1 MALKLDINK
10 DTLIPSQAFQEWA
23 EKFLTERGMETSVQI
38 PVIGALFRRNKNLQG
53 KLEELKEKIDRC
65 PAGSDVWFSRMFLW
79 PFGGRVT
86 DDAKSYFDEL
96 GKKGSLDNLEAAARQ
111 ANAAR
116 QTNGTNLDAACTAA
130 LNLLENQT
138 DGLPAAVGALGKALS
153 TPTAA
158 PAGGAQPAAGAP
170 AGTEPTSASILQSIL
185 NIPEGER
192 GAKFSPLAKE
202 INWLSQPN
210 VAAAIPTTEAK
221 KNTFLGRLKTALDD
235 TGKADALE
243 SLLGGLA
250 PPVTVK
256 QAKAA
261 LNAAPVSESRMFSSL
276 DILLE
281 SGRITQEDYN
291 RTSKRLLRTSSIIN
305 EAPPTAPPTTP
316 PTEAEKT
323 EAEKTAAIAA
333 NKVKFDGFVSSIAA
347 NCTTLATEL
356 KGLQTLGK
364 NLAKQ
369 TVAESVHNQVIKAH
383 IKKRILQETAGKDS
397 REQLNEFFL
406 IAALLA
412 ALTGAIAWAAAKI
425 GDFFKGSPYGHS
437 TPTYAPRATPEQAT
451 KAVEDLSNSITAGY
465 GPDGMLV
472 DAAGRRVVGEI
483 QSKQAVLAQ
492 LDFSVQNLTAAMELF
507 KTIEREAA
515 AAAAAAG
522 TADNQTSGSALAA
535 HLGVDNANKKI
546 AATQALT
553 LLGKYREAGTIKTAV
568 DKVKAALEAV

>member
-130 LNLLENQT
+130 LNLLENQN

-158 PAGGAQPAAGAP
+158 PEAAAVTADSLYALFSDAIQAEAEPLPPPASSAGPIAAALGY
-170 AGTEPTSASILQSIL
+170 
-185 NIPEGER
+185 
-192 GAKFSPLAKE
+192 AKSAKE
-202 INWLSQPN
+202 YVKI
-210 VAAAIPTTEAK
+210 A
-221 KNTFLGRLKTALDD
+221 D
-235 TGKADALE
+235 GKAD
-243 SLLGGLA
+243 LLR
-250 PPVTVK
+250 K
-256 QAKAA
+256 MKKA
-261 LNAAPVSESRMFSSL
+261 LNVAPVNTSINAVLTGAVPAVAVAEAQEALKGVADPVSENRMVSSL

-305 EAPPTAPPTTP
+305 EEPAPAPPAPPP
-316 PTEAEKT
+316 AEKT
-323 EAEKTAAIAA
+323 KAEKTAAIAA

-425 GDFFKGSPYGHS
+425 GDFFKGSPYGHG

-492 LDFSVQNLTAAMELF
+492 LDFSVKNLTAALTLF
-507 KTIEREAA
+507 ETIEVEAKTATPAGGAA
-515 AAAAAAG
+515 ATAG
-522 TADNQTSGSALAA
+522 ATLGAF
-535 HLGVDNANKKI
+535 LGVTD
-546 AATQALT
+546 AAKHTEVDTALT
-553 LLGKYREAGTIKTAV
+553 SLEKYRRAGTIRTAV
-568 DKVKAALEAV
+568 EGVIAALKAV

>member
-23 EKFLTERGMETSVQI
+23 EKVLTERGMETSVQI
-38 PVIGALFRRNKNLQG
+38 PVIGALFKRNKNLQG
-53 KLEELKEKIDRC
+53 KLEELKTKIDRC
-65 PAGSDVWFSRMFLW
+65 PAGSDVWFSKMFLW
-79 PFGGRVT
+79 PFGGKVT
-86 DDAKSYFDEL
+86 DDAKSYFEEL
-96 GKKGSLDNLEAAARQ
+96 GKKGSLDKLEEGAIEAARL
-111 ANAAR
+111 R
-116 QTNGTNLDAACTAA
+116 QTNGTKLDAACAAA

-158 PAGGAQPAAGAP
+158 PAGAQPAAGGAQPAGAAP
-170 AGTEPTSASILQSIL
+170 AGTEPTSASILQSIMA
-185 NIPEGER
+185 ISREQ
-192 GAKFSPLAKE
+192 AKFTPLATAVGW
-202 INWLSQPN
+202 INGQSNQPKQLN
-210 VAAAIPTTEAK
+210 ARTRQAFLAA
-221 KNTFLGRLKTALDD
+221 LKTALDD
-235 TGKADALE
+235 PSKTTALD
-243 SLLGGLA
+243 SLLKGLT
-250 PPVTVK
+250 PQVTVE

-261 LNAAPVSESRMFSSL
+261 LNAVPVSESRMFSSL

-305 EAPPTAPPTTP
+305 EAAPAAPAPAPPP
-316 PTEAEKT
+316 AEKT

-369 TVAESVHNQVIKAH
+369 TVAESVYNQVIKAH

-425 GDFFKGSPYGHS
+425 GDFFKGSEYGRG
-437 TPTYAPRATPEQAT
+437 TPTYSPRETPEQAT

-492 LDFSVQNLTAAMELF
+492 LDFSVQNLTAALTLF
-507 KTIEREAA
+507 ETIEGEAGKAISPPPTAGA
-515 AAAAAAG
+515 ALGAF
-522 TADNQTSGSALAA
+522 
-535 HLGVDNANKKI
+535 LGVTDPDKI
-546 AATQALT
+546 KEADTALT
-553 LLGKYREAGTIKTAV
+553 SLAKYRRAETIETAV
-568 DKVKAALEAV
+568 KAVKEALKVV

>member
-1 MALKLDINK
+1 MALKLDIKN

-23 EKFLTERGMETSVQI
+23 DEVLTERGMETSVQI

-53 KLEELKEKIDRC
+53 KLQELKEKIDRC
-65 PAGSDVWFSRMFLW
+65 PAGSDVWFSKMFLW
-79 PFGGRVT
+79 PFGGKVT

-96 GKKGSLDNLEAAARQ
+96 GKKDSLDELETAARQ
-111 ANAAR
+111 AAAAR
-116 QTNGTNLDAACTAA
+116 QTNGTNLDAACVAA
-130 LNLLENQT
+130 LNLLENAT

-158 PAGGAQPAAGAP
+158 PAGAAP
-170 AGTEPTSASILQSIL
+170 AG
-185 NIPEGER
+185 
-192 GAKFSPLAKE
+192 
-202 INWLSQPN
+202 
-210 VAAAIPTTEAK
+210 
-221 KNTFLGRLKTALDD
+221 
-235 TGKADALE
+235 
-243 SLLGGLA
+243 
-250 PPVTVK
+250 
-256 QAKAA
+256 
-261 LNAAPVSESRMFSSL
+261 AAPVRGTKEALIAAFTTDQASAKLIFPKAQNPADQKITTIKKTLNASIIGVSPGGNSKRVIDPLRKAAAEKLLTAAGIKPENLAALTESYSLDDSTLAPVAESHMFSSL

-305 EAPPTAPPTTP
+305 EQAPSTPAAPAASPTP
-316 PTEAEKT
+316 
-323 EAEKTAAIAA
+323 AEKTAAIAA
-333 NKVKFDGFVSSIAA
+333 NKVKFDGFVSSVAA

-369 TVAESVHNQVIKAH
+369 TVLGESVHRKIIKSH

-425 GDFFKGSPYGHS
+425 GDFFKGSEYGRG

-451 KAVEDLSNSITAGY
+451 KAVEALGSSITAGY

-483 QSKQAVLAQ
+483 QSKQAVVAQ
-492 LDFSVQNLTAAMELF
+492 LDFSVQNLTAALTLF
-507 KTIEREAA
+507 ETIEGEAA
-515 AAAAAAG
+515 AAAEAAG
-522 TADNQTSGSALAA
+522 TAENQTPGSALAA
-535 HLGVDNANKKI
+535 HLGVDDAVKKI

-553 LLGKYREAGTIKTAV
+553 LLAKYRKAGTIRTAV
-568 DKVKAALEAV
+568 DKVKAALNAV

>member
-1 MALKLDINK
+1 MALKLDIKN
-10 DTLIPSQAFQEWA
+10 DTLIPSRAFQEWA
-23 EKFLTERGMETSVQI
+23 EKFLTERGIETSVQI
-38 PVIGALFRRNKNLQG
+38 PVIGALFKRNKNLQG

-65 PAGSDVWFSRMFLW
+65 PAGSDVWFSKMFLW
-79 PFGGRVT
+79 PFGGKVT
-86 DDAKSYFDEL
+86 DDAKSYFEEL
-96 GKKGSLDNLEAAARQ
+96 GKKGSLDKLEAAARQ
-111 ANAAR
+111 AAADR
-116 QTNGTNLDAACTAA
+116 QTNGTKLDAACAAA
-130 LNLLENQT
+130 LNLLENPT

-153 TPTAA
+153 STPTAA
-158 PAGGAQPAAGAP
+158 PAGGAPAGAP
-170 AGTEPTSASILQSIL
+170 AAGGAPASASILQSIMAIS
-185 NIPEGER
+185 NDPT
-192 GAKFSPLAKE
+192 KFAPLATAVGW
-202 INWLSQPN
+202 INGQTNQPKQLN
-210 VAAAIPTTEAK
+210 AQTNK
-221 KNTFLGRLKTALDD
+221 QNQQTFLAALKTALND
-235 TGKADALE
+235 TTKEATIAP
-243 SLLGGLA
+243 LLRGLN
-250 PPVTVK
+250 PSVTVE

-261 LNAAPVSESRMFSSL
+261 LATLTENRMFSSL

-305 EAPPTAPPTTP
+305 EQATPAPPAAPQ
-316 PTEAEKT
+316 T

-369 TVAESVHNQVIKAH
+369 TVAESVRRQVIKSH

-425 GDFFKGSPYGHS
+425 GDFFKGSEYGRG
-437 TPTYAPRATPEQAT
+437 TPTYSPRTTPEQAT
-451 KAVEDLSNSITAGY
+451 KAVEDLGSSITAGY

-492 LDFSVQNLTAAMELF
+492 LDFSVQNLKAALILF
-507 KTIEREAA
+507 KTIEMEARKA
-515 AAAAAAG
+515 PPPPATAG
-522 TADNQTSGSALAA
+522 AVLAA
-535 HLGVDNANKKI
+535 HLGVIEQNKI
-546 AATQALT
+546 TDADAALT
-553 LLGKYREAGTIKTAV
+553 LLEKYRGAETIGTAI
-568 DKVKAALEAV
+568 DKVKAALKAV

>member
-1 MALKLDINK
+1 MALKLDIKN
-10 DTLIPSQAFQEWA
+10 DTLIPSQAFKTWA
-23 EKFLTERGMETSVQI
+23 DEVLTERGMETSVQI
-38 PVIGALFRRNKNLQG
+38 PVIGALFKRNKNLQG
-53 KLEELKEKIDRC
+53 KLEELKTKIDRC
-65 PAGSDVWFSRMFLW
+65 PAGSDVWFSKMFLW
-79 PFGGRVT
+79 PFGGKVT

-96 GKKGSLDNLEAAARQ
+96 RKKGSLDKLEEGAIEAARL
-111 ANAAR
+111 R
-116 QTNGTNLDAACTAA
+116 QTNGTKLDAACAAA
-130 LNLLENQT
+130 LNLLENAN

-153 TPTAA
+153 TTTAPPEAA
-158 PAGGAQPAAGAP
+158 PVTADSLYTLFNTAIQGEAEPTPPAGAP
-170 AGTEPTSASILQSIL
+170 APAGPI
-185 NIPEGER
+185 
-192 GAKFSPLAKE
+192 
-202 INWLSQPN
+202 
-210 VAAAIPTTEAK
+210 AAALGYANTAK
-221 KNTFLGRLKTALDD
+221 AYVVTPDGKTDLLRKI
-235 TGKADALE
+235 KAALE
-243 SLLGGLA
+243 LSTINPA
-250 PPVTVK
+250 ISTVLSAARPQVAVD

-261 LNAAPVSESRMFSSL
+261 LNAATVIESRMFSSL

-305 EAPPTAPPTTP
+305 EAPAPTPAPP
-316 PTEAEKT
+316 EKT

-369 TVAESVHNQVIKAH
+369 TALGESVHRQVIKSH

-425 GDFFKGSPYGHS
+425 GDFFKGSEYGRG
-437 TPTYAPRATPEQAT
+437 TPTYSPRATPEQAT
-451 KAVEDLSNSITAGY
+451 KAVEALGSSITAGY

-483 QSKQAVLAQ
+483 QSKQAVVAQ
-492 LDFSVQNLTAAMELF
+492 LDFSVQNLNAALTLF
-507 KTIEREAA
+507 ATIEGEAGEAGKAA
-515 AAAAAAG
+515 AVAPAAATLTKGA
-522 TADNQTSGSALAA
+522 QLAA
-535 HLGVDNANKKI
+535 HLGVDAVQVNDAD
-546 AATQALT
+546 AALT
-553 LLGKYREAGTIKTAV
+553 LLGKYRKAGTIGTAV
-568 DKVKAALEAV
+568 DKVKAALDAV

>member
-1 MALKLDINK
+1 MALKLDIKN

-23 EKFLTERGMETSVQI
+23 EKVLTERGMETSVQI
-38 PVIGALFRRNKNLQG
+38 PVIGALFKRNKNLQG
-53 KLEELKEKIDRC
+53 KLEELKTKIDRC
-65 PAGSDVWFSRMFLW
+65 PAGSDVWFSKMFLW
-79 PFGGRVT
+79 PFGGKVT

-96 GKKGSLDNLEAAARQ
+96 GKKGSLNKLEEEAIEAARL
-111 ANAAR
+111 R
-116 QTNGTNLDAACTAA
+116 QTNGTNLDAACAAA
-130 LNLLENQT
+130 LNLLENAN

-153 TPTAA
+153 TTTAPPEAAPVTADSLYTLFNTAIQGETEPATATGAPA
-158 PAGGAQPAAGAP
+158 PAGPLTKAIGFANSAKDYVKNNPSGKLHLLGKIKVALNNPPVAP
-170 AGTEPTSASILQSIL
+170 EIL
-185 NIPEGER
+185 NVFNAVTP
-192 GAKFSPLAKE
+192 AVTVD
-202 INWLSQPN
+202 Q
-210 VAAAIPTTEAK
+210 AK
-221 KNTFLGRLKTALDD
+221 K
-235 TGKADALE
+235 ALE
-243 SLLGGLA
+243 SVA
-250 PPVTVK
+250 ERF
-256 QAKAA
+256 
-261 LNAAPVSESRMFSSL
+261 NENRMFSSL

-305 EAPPTAPPTTP
+305 EAAPPTPAP
-316 PTEAEKT
+316 PEKT

-369 TVAESVHNQVIKAH
+369 TVLGESVHRQVIKSH

-425 GDFFKGSPYGHS
+425 GDFFKGSEYGRG
-437 TPTYAPRATPEQAT
+437 TPTYSPRATPEQAT
-451 KAVEDLSNSITAGY
+451 KAVEALGSSITAGY

-483 QSKQAVLAQ
+483 QSKQAVVAQ
-492 LDFSVQNLTAAMELF
+492 LDFSVQNLTDAMQLF
-507 KTIEREAA
+507 VTIEGEAGKA
-515 AAAAAAG
+515 ATDAG
-522 TADNQTSGSALAA
+522 TATTLTKGAQLAA
-535 HLGVDNANKKI
+535 HLGVLDPQKRIDAQ
-546 AATQALT
+546 AALT
-553 LLGKYREAGTIKTAV
+553 LLGKYRGAGTIRTAV
-568 DKVKAALEAV
+568 EAVKAALKAV

>member
-1 MALKLDINK
+1 MALKLDIKN
-10 DTLIPSQAFQEWA
+10 DTLIPSQAFKTWA
-23 EKFLTERGMETSVQI
+23 DEVLTERGMETSVQI
-38 PVIGALFRRNKNLQG
+38 PVIGALFKRNKNLKG
-53 KLEELKEKIDRC
+53 KLEELKTKIDRC
-65 PAGSDVWFSRMFLW
+65 PAGSDVWFSKMFLW
-79 PFGGRVT
+79 PFGGKVT

-96 GKKGSLDNLEAAARQ
+96 GKKGSLDKLEEGAIEAARL
-111 ANAAR
+111 R
-116 QTNGTNLDAACTAA
+116 QTNGTKLDAACAAA
-130 LNLLENQT
+130 LNLLENPT

-153 TPTAA
+153 TTPTAA
-158 PAGGAQPAAGAP
+158 PAGAAP
-170 AGTEPTSASILQSIL
+170 AGAAPAGAAPTSASILQSIMA
-185 NIPEGER
+185 ISGDVT
-192 GAKFSPLAKE
+192 KFAPLATAVGW
-202 INWLSQPN
+202 INGQNKQPKQLNTQTNSQ
-210 VAAAIPTTEAK
+210 TRQ
-221 KNTFLGRLKTALDD
+221 TFLAALKTALDD
-235 TGKADALE
+235 STKAPTLKPLLQALT
-243 SLLGGLA
+243 
-250 PPVTVK
+250 PPVTVP

-261 LNAAPVSESRMFSSL
+261 LNAPAPVAESRMFSSL

-305 EAPPTAPPTTP
+305 EAAPPTPTP
-316 PTEAEKT
+316 PT

-369 TVAESVHNQVIKAH
+369 TVLGESVHRQVIKSH

-425 GDFFKGSPYGHS
+425 GDFFKGSEYGRG
-437 TPTYAPRATPEQAT
+437 TPTYSPRATPEQAT
-451 KAVEDLSNSITAGY
+451 KAVEALGSSITAGY

-483 QSKQAVLAQ
+483 QSKQAVVAQ
-492 LDFSVQNLTAAMELF
+492 LDFSVQNLTDAMQLF
-507 KTIEREAA
+507 VTIEGEAGKA
-515 AAAAAAG
+515 ATDAG
-522 TADNQTSGSALAA
+522 TATTLTKGAQLAA
-535 HLGVDNANKKI
+535 HLGVAVTDKI
-546 AATQALT
+546 AAADAALAK
-553 LLGKYREAGTIKTAV
+553 LDIYKNADTIGTAV
-568 DKVKAALEAV
+568 KAVKAALDAV

>member
-1 MALKLDINK
+1 MALKLDIKN
-10 DTLIPSQAFQEWA
+10 DTLIPSQAFKTWA
-23 EKFLTERGMETSVQI
+23 EEVLTERGMETSVQI
-38 PVIGALFRRNKNLQG
+38 PVIGALFKRNKNLQG
-53 KLEELKEKIDRC
+53 KLEELKTKIDRC
-65 PAGSDVWFSRMFLW
+65 PAGSDVWFSKMFLW
-79 PFGGRVT
+79 PFGGKVT

-96 GKKGSLDNLEAAARQ
+96 GKKGSLNKLEEGAIEAARL
-111 ANAAR
+111 R
-116 QTNGTNLDAACTAA
+116 QTNGTKLDAACAAA
-130 LNLLENQT
+130 LNLLENAN

-153 TPTAA
+153 TTTAPPEAAPVTKESLTTSLLTAIAAGKDSPESDSILTTLGYGAAAKDYVKTEPGTTQLLGKLKNALDNPTKPAALTTFLQGLTPTA
-158 PAGGAQPAAGAP
+158 
-170 AGTEPTSASILQSIL
+170 T
-185 NIPEGER
+185 PE
-192 GAKFSPLAKE
+192 
-202 INWLSQPN
+202 
-210 VAAAIPTTEAK
+210 
-221 KNTFLGRLKTALDD
+221 
-235 TGKADALE
+235 
-243 SLLGGLA
+243 
-250 PPVTVK
+250 

-261 LNAAPVSESRMFSSL
+261 LADVTAVAESRMFSSL

-305 EAPPTAPPTTP
+305 EAAPPTPTP
-316 PTEAEKT
+316 PT

-369 TVAESVHNQVIKAH
+369 TVLGESVHRQVIKSH

-425 GDFFKGSPYGHS
+425 GDFFKNSEYGRG
-437 TPTYAPRATPEQAT
+437 TPTYSPRATPEQAT
-451 KAVEDLSNSITAGY
+451 KAVEALGSSITAGY

-483 QSKQAVLAQ
+483 QSKQAVVAQ
-492 LDFSVQNLTAAMELF
+492 LDFSVQNLTDAMQLF
-507 KTIEREAA
+507 VTIEGE
-515 AAAAAAG
+515 AG
-522 TADNQTSGSALAA
+522 TAATDAGTATTLTKGAQLAA
-535 HLGVDNANKKI
+535 HLGVLDPQKRIDAQ
-546 AATQALT
+546 AALT
-553 LLGKYREAGTIKTAV
+553 LLEKYREAGTIGTAV
-568 DKVKAALEAV
+568 KAVKAALDAV